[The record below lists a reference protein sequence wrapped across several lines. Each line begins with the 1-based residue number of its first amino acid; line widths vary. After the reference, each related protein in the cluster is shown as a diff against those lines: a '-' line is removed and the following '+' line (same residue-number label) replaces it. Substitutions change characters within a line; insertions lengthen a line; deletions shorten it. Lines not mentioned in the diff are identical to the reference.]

1 MKQIGAKRL
10 SERENDRKR
19 EKRGKKGGGVNKEI
33 GTQFYNYRS
42 RKK

>member
-1 MKQIGAKRL
+1 MT
-10 SERENDRKR
+10 ERERKG
-19 EKRGKKGGGVNKEI
+19 GKKGRGFNKEI

>member
-1 MKQIGAKRL
+1 MT
-10 SERENDRKR
+10 ERERKG
-19 EKRGKKGGGVNKEI
+19 EKKGGGVNKEI